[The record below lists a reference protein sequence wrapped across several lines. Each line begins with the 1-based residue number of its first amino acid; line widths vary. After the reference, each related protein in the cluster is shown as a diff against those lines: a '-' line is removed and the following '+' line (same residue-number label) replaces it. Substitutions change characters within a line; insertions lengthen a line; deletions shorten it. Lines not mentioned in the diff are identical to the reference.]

1 MISDALNPA
10 RMVAAAD
17 DHERKGADPWLQ
29 DLVRAGGDTERI
41 VVPRERIVDLRT
53 LWPLLQRELRDSL
66 RNKWFVLYT
75 LSFGGLAFAL
85 AYLSNI
91 GTGLSGMAGFGKT
104 AASLVNLTLLVVP
117 LMALTMGAVSL
128 STERD
133 RGMLGYLLAQPVSRI
148 EVYLAKFLG
157 QGLAFTGAIA
167 LGFGISAAALARHGL
182 GDGALFLRLAGLS
195 VLLALSLLALGMLIA
210 TVARRSTSA
219 MGFAVFAWLAVTLLG
234 DLGLLGAT
242 SFLDLE
248 VKDMLALSLLNPTQV
263 FKLGSIVG
271 FDATL
276 DLLGPAGLYAVRT
289 LGSWLSPVLVGALV
303 LWILVPL
310 TLGALIF
317 ARRPL

>member
-1 MISDALNPA
+1 MTSPTLTAP
-10 RMVAAAD
+10 
-17 DHERKGADPWLQ
+17 HS
-29 DLVRAGGDTERI
+29 VR
-41 VVPRERIVDLRT
+41 VQRERLVALET

-75 LSFGGLAFAL
+75 LAFGGLAFAL
-85 AYLSNI
+85 AYLANV
-91 GTGLSGMAGFGKT
+91 GTGLAGMAGFGKT

-117 LMALTMGAVSL
+117 LMAVTMGAVSL
-128 STERD
+128 SSERD
-133 RGMLGYLLAQPVSRI
+133 RGMLGYLLAQPVSRV

-167 LGFGISAAALARHGL
+167 LGFGVSAAALARHGL
-182 GDGALFLRLAGLS
+182 GDGAVFLRLAGLS

-210 TVARRSTSA
+210 ALARRSTSA
-219 MGFAVFAWLAVTLLG
+219 MGIAVFVWLAVTLLG

-242 SFLDLE
+242 TFLDLE
-248 VKDMLALSLLNPTQV
+248 VRQMLTLSLLNPTQV

-289 LGSWLSPVLVGALV
+289 FGDGLSALFVGVLV
-303 LWILVPL
+303 LWIVVPL
-310 TLGALIF
+310 SLGALVF

>member
-1 MISDALNPA
+1 
-10 RMVAAAD
+10 
-17 DHERKGADPWLQ
+17 
-29 DLVRAGGDTERI
+29 
-41 VVPRERIVDLRT
+41 
-53 LWPLLQRELRDSL
+53 
-66 RNKWFVLYT
+66 
-75 LSFGGLAFAL
+75 
-85 AYLSNI
+85 
-91 GTGLSGMAGFGKT
+91 
-104 AASLVNLTLLVVP
+104 
-117 LMALTMGAVSL
+117 VSL

-167 LGFGISAAALARHGL
+167 LGFGVSAASLARHGL

-242 SFLDLE
+242 SFLDLQ

-289 LGSWLSPVLVGALV
+289 FGDWLSLALVGALV
-303 LWILVPL
+303 LWIVIPL
-310 TLGALIF
+310 TIGALVF

>member
-1 MISDALNPA
+1 MNIATTYTI
-10 RMVAAAD
+10 
-17 DHERKGADPWLQ
+17 
-29 DLVRAGGDTERI
+29 GD
-41 VVPRERIVDLRT
+41 VPRERWFDLRT

-66 RNKWFVLYT
+66 RNKWFVLYA
-75 LSFGGLAFAL
+75 LAFGGLAFAL
-85 AYLSNI
+85 AYISNV
-91 GTGLSGMAGFGKT
+91 GTGLAGMAGFGKT

-128 STERD
+128 SSERD
-133 RGMLGYLLAQPVSRI
+133 RGMLGYLLAQPVGRL

-157 QGLAFTGAIA
+157 QGLAFTGAIC

-182 GDGALFLRLAGLS
+182 GDGAVFLRLAGMS
-195 VLLALSLLALGMLIA
+195 VLLALSLLAVGMCIA
-210 TVARRSTSA
+210 AIARRATTA
-219 MGFAVFAWLAVTLLG
+219 MGTAVFVWLAVTLLG

-242 SFLDLE
+242 TFLDLRVE
-248 VKDMLALSLLNPTQV
+248 DMLTLSFFNPTQV

-289 LGSWLSPVLVGALV
+289 FGTWLSPVLVGVLV

-310 TLGALIF
+310 GLGAALF

>member
-1 MISDALNPA
+1 MI
-10 RMVAAAD
+10 AD
-17 DHERKGADPWLQ
+17 RFS
-29 DLVRAGGDTERI
+29 
-41 VVPRERIVDLRT
+41 VPRERLVDVRS

-66 RNKWFVLYT
+66 RNKWFALYT
-75 LSFGGLAFAL
+75 LGFGTLAFGL
-85 AYLSNI
+85 AYLANM
-91 GTGLSGMAGFGKT
+91 GTGLAGMAGFGKT

-133 RGMLGYLLAQPVSRI
+133 RGMLAYLLAQPVSRL

-157 QGLAFTGAIA
+157 QGLAFTGAIT
-167 LGFGISAAALARHGL
+167 LGFGVSAAALARHGL

-210 TVARRSTSA
+210 AIARRSTSA
-219 MGFAVFAWLAVTLLG
+219 MGVAVFVWLGVTLFG

-242 SFLDLE
+242 TMLDLE
-248 VKDMLALSLLNPTQV
+248 VREMLTLSLLNPTQV

-289 LGSWLSPVLVGALV
+289 YGTHITTVFVGALV
-303 LWILVPL
+303 LWTLLPL